1 VFRGEGVDER
11 RVAGAT
17 EEEVFA
23 ALDLAWIPPELREDR
38 GELEAAARGALPC
51 LLELSDLKGD
61 LQMHSTWS
69 DGRHTIEQMALACR
83 DLGYEYFAMTDH
95 SGGALAMVNGLTA
108 ERARAQWAEI
118 EEVRARVEGI
128 HVLRSMEVD
137 ILEDGSLDMDDETLA
152 GLDLVVVSVHSFMKM
167 DAAAMTERVIR
178 ALRHPEVDVLGHPTG
193 RILGRRPPFAIDM
206 DAVLEA
212 AAELDVAV
220 EINASP
226 NRLDL
231 SDVHAFRARELGV
244 KLVVS
249 TDAHTR
255 RELENMRYGVDQA
268 RRAWCEAG
276 DVLNT
281 RSWDGFRRW
290 LRRRAA

>member
-1 VFRGEGVDER
+1 M
-11 RVAGAT
+11 T
-17 EEEVFA
+17 E
-23 ALDLAWIPPELREDR
+23 
-38 GELEAAARGALPC
+38 
-51 LLELSDLKGD
+51 
-61 LQMHSTWS
+61 T
-69 DGRHTIEQMALACR
+69 
-83 DLGYEYFAMTDH
+83 
-95 SGGALAMVNGLTA
+95 
-108 ERARAQWAEI
+108 
-118 EEVRARVEGI
+118 
-128 HVLRSMEVD
+128 VLRA
-137 ILEDGSLDMDDETLA
+137 IQ
-152 GLDLVVVSVHSFMKM
+152 
-167 DAAAMTERVIR
+167 
-178 ALRHPEVDVLGHPTG
+178 HPEVDILGHPTG

-212 AAELDVAV
+212 AAELGVAV
-220 EINASP
+220 EVNASP

-281 RSWDGFRRW
+281 LPWKQFSAW

>member
-1 VFRGEGVDER
+1 
-11 RVAGAT
+11 
-17 EEEVFA
+17 
-23 ALDLAWIPPELREDR
+23 
-38 GELEAAARGALPC
+38 
-51 LLELSDLKGD
+51 
-61 LQMHSTWS
+61 
-69 DGRHTIEQMALACR
+69 
-83 DLGYEYFAMTDH
+83 
-95 SGGALAMVNGLTA
+95 
-108 ERARAQWAEI
+108 
-118 EEVRARVEGI
+118 
-128 HVLRSMEVD
+128 
-137 ILEDGSLDMDDETLA
+137 
-152 GLDLVVVSVHSFMKM
+152 MKM
-167 DAAAMTERVIR
+167 DGAAMTERVLKAIQ
-178 ALRHPEVDVLGHPTG
+178 HPEVDILGHPTG
-193 RILGRRPPFAIDM
+193 RILGRRPSFALDM

-220 EINASP
+220 EINANP

-244 KLVVS
+244 NVVVS

-281 RSWDGFRRW
+281 RPSPEFSAW